1 MMPMRMMMFQVVSG
15 FRVRR
20 EYRCLVNPGKALL
33 FAGLALAVIGAILWR
48 APRLF
53 SWFGRLPGDINI
65 TRGNAS
71 FHFPVVTMI
80 VISIVLSLLLNL
92 LLRR

>member
-1 MMPMRMMMFQVVSG
+1 MSG

-20 EYRCLVNPGKALL
+20 EYRWAVNPGKALL
-33 FAGLALAVIGAILWR
+33 FAGLALAVVGAILWR
-48 APRLF
+48 APWLF
-53 SWFGRLPGDINI
+53 SWFGRLPGDIHVE
-65 TRGNAS
+65 RGNTS

-80 VISIVLSLLLNL
+80 VVSIVLSLLLNL